1 MLKRLFSLFVSQKDL
16 TKPNTE
22 SFPYWQNPG
31 VQNQYIIPGV
41 QIAGMIDDIRINRI
55 PSQTDFNDSDIR
67 AIPIVDTSKP
77 DTEAI
82 QALQTHTAE
91 LGRGASVS
99 LIDMFKM
106 SMDEVRKIGGNQ

>member
-1 MLKRLFSLFVSQKDL
+1 MAWCCHHLAIVTGKGVLINISAQFIARSIGLKSFSIHK
-16 TKPNTE
+16 
-22 SFPYWQNPG
+22 
-31 VQNQYIIPGV
+31 
-41 QIAGMIDDIRINRI
+41 
-55 PSQTDFNDSDIR
+55 SQTDFNDSDIR
-67 AIPIVDTSKP
+67 TIPIVDTSKP